1 LDELRADRW
10 LLHLTGQQQ
19 TAVDNLLL
27 ESESVNLFTREW
39 LARVDGQDTTV
50 PAAFEAYVEFCN
62 ARGWAALN
70 RNSFG
75 REIGNAVLRVH
86 RLSDR
91 NDIKDDKGKAQRGWK
106 GLMLRENSA

>member
-1 LDELRADRW
+1 
-10 LLHLTGQQQ
+10 
-19 TAVDNLLL
+19 VDCQ
-27 ESESVNLFTREW
+27 E
-39 LARVDGQDTTV
+39 TTV

-75 REIGNAVLRVH
+75 REIGNSVLRVH
-86 RLSDR
+86 QLSDR

-106 GLMLRENSA
+106 GLMLLENST